1 VCGPQAINNFCR
13 EMGVTRSDNMIHLH
27 KLEFHVRHPFSTVSI
42 SFSSFPLHHLACSK
56 RTVDCG
62 FRNQCAPSPRALFTY
77 RSEQT
82 WKRTL
87 RGHWQWHGRCG

>member
-1 VCGPQAINNFCR
+1 VCGPQAINSFCR

-56 RTVDCG
+56 LTVG
-62 FRNQCAPSPRALFTY
+62 RGLRSQRAALP
-77 RSEQT
+77 
-82 WKRTL
+82 
-87 RGHWQWHGRCG
+87 GACH